1 MCNPPLLYFL
11 SYLRGCMCSNVSVA
25 SRLLSHDKICGH
37 GNHYHRVTDPWW
49 SCLLRVSVRRSQV
62 KAPAASS
69 PWNITDNIWNSSGS
83 LEAKLGSL
91 RWFWTCAEE
100 GSAVKE
106 RRRRRSVTESVPSGV
121 KWTHFSMLSEHSTFI
136 LPRNIWPMS
145 GPNVLVWFAV
155 TRVTWSMRVDHP
167 EDDYEVTWDSS
178 SVVLDLRKPLDG
190 SETPLWTK
198 GSPLTTLS
206 PAAPGGHHR
215 RETTRCPRWH
225 NTTTP
230 FIQTRD
236 HKLTKTE
243 QVIKTEEII

>member
-1 MCNPPLLYFL
+1 MSLIRFHT
-11 SYLRGCMCSNVSVA
+11 R
-25 SRLLSHDKICGH
+25 
-37 GNHYHRVTDPWW
+37 
-49 SCLLRVSVRRSQV
+49 
-62 KAPAASS
+62 
-69 PWNITDNIWNSSGS
+69 IWCKR
-83 LEAKLGSL
+83 E
-91 RWFWTCAEE
+91 
-100 GSAVKE
+100 
-106 RRRRRSVTESVPSGV
+106 PSGV

-243 QVIKTEEII
+243 QVIKTEEIIISYSWIWSLFVNNCRPSGFVNSF